1 MNYRDWLKDLG
12 YIVEARIMK
21 PGNVVGTTFYYKG
34 NSSFLNQMGFEM
46 GETFTIVDTE
56 NKVDKRMSDN
66 DEYVKTLQ
74 ASDGRKVTLSGG
86 LGSYSSHFNEL
97 KGDGLKPKGEDWEPL
112 IVVAYNNKFEGSE
125 WERAEKFWA
134 SYGDLAKKVANSF
147 KKIISD
153 NSLSQLGSSTA
164 SLSSDWRGKNKTPK
178 TDIIGNKSRISLKMA
193 GGSQY
198 MSAGVDET
206 ISTFN
211 ASIRLMGE
219 KVPKEI
225 VNFIDDLEKKMGKL
239 YYDGTVTDV
248 KNNLMKKDQDKLTVK
263 EKDIIKQ
270 YQQMELNHK
279 ELSNDLNKKIFNN
292 STFKTIFCFEAAT
305 GTSKFSDNKA
315 IANKLVEFDPSGK
328 ITKHLPMNTYGD
340 AKVIAEKT
348 RFYVAFKSSG
358 KNPYSSLRAE
368 NINASFQLPSFKQ
381 IVTEELTKSGL
392 KSLMLEGNEQLNEFK
407 MFSNLI
413 GRIKNVSGE
422 IKLKMKKVYDS
433 IMTRVKKVLNK
444 IKTLGSKMFDAI
456 CKFIGIQVQSVNVSG
471 GGDFPID
478 YLLSTRLEK

>member
-1 MNYRDWLKDLG
+1 VLK
-12 YIVEARIMK
+12 
-21 PGNVVGTTFYYKG
+21 
-34 NSSFLNQMGFEM
+34 SFG
-46 GETFTIVDTE
+46 
-56 NKVDKRMSDN
+56 
-66 DEYVKTLQ
+66 
-74 ASDGRKVTLSGG
+74 
-86 LGSYSSHFNEL
+86 
-97 KGDGLKPKGEDWEPL
+97 
-112 IVVAYNNKFEGSE
+112 
-125 WERAEKFWA
+125 A

-147 KKIISD
+147 KRIISD
-153 NSLSQLGSSTA
+153 NSLSQLGSSSA
-164 SLSSDWRGKNKTPK
+164 SLSSDWRGKNNTPK

-211 ASIRLMGE
+211 ASIRIMGE
-219 KVPKEI
+219 KAPKVI
-225 VNFIDDLEKKMGKL
+225 INFVDDLEKKMGTL
-239 YYDGTVTDV
+239 YYDGTITHI
-248 KNNLMKKDQDKLTVK
+248 KNNLMKKDQDKLTVD
-263 EKDIIKQ
+263 EKDIIEQ
-270 YQQMELNHK
+270 YKKMELNHK
-279 ELSNDLNKKIFNN
+279 ELTDTLNKKIFND

-305 GTSKFSDNKA
+305 GNTKFSDKKA

-358 KNPYSSLRAE
+358 KNPFSTLRVASS
-368 NINASFQLPSFKQ
+368 INASFKLPSFKQ

-422 IKLKMKKVYDS
+422 IKLKLKKVYDS

-478 YLLSTRLEK
+478 YLLSPRLEK

>member
-21 PGNVVGTTFYYKG
+21 PQNVVGTTFYYRG
-34 NSSFLNQMGFEM
+34 GMSFLDQMGFEM

-56 NKVDKRMSDN
+56 NKVDKRVSDD

-86 LGSYSSHFNEL
+86 LSSYQKYFNEL
-97 KGDGLKPKGEDWEPL
+97 KGSGMKPKGEDWESL
-112 IVVAYNNKFEGSE
+112 IVVAYNNQFEGSE

-134 SYGDLAKKVANSF
+134 SYGDLAKKVADSF
-147 KKIISD
+147 KRIISD
-153 NSLSQLGSSTA
+153 NELSQIGSKSV
-164 SLSSDWRGKNKTPK
+164 SLSSTWRGKNNTPK
-178 TDIIGNKSRISLKMA
+178 TDILGNKSRISLKMA

-219 KVPKEI
+219 NAPKEI
-225 VNFIDDLEKKMGKL
+225 INFVDDLENKMGKL
-239 YYDGTVTDV
+239 YYEGTVTDV

-279 ELSNDLNKKIFNN
+279 ELSNDLNEKIFND

-305 GTSKFSDNKA
+305 GTSKFSDKSA
-315 IANKLVEFDPSGK
+315 VANKLVEFDPSGK
-328 ITKHLPMNTYGD
+328 ITKHLSMNTYSD
-340 AKVIAEKT
+340 AKAIAEKT
-348 RFYVAFKSSG
+348 RFYVSFKSSG
-358 KNPYSSLRAE
+358 KNPYSALRTGTL
-368 NINASFQLPSFKQ
+368 NASFQLPSFKQ
-381 IVTEELTKSGL
+381 IVTEELNKSGL

-413 GRIKNVSGE
+413 GRIKKVSGE
-422 IKLKMKKVYDS
+422 VKLKMKKVYDS
-433 IMTRVKKVLNK
+433 IMLRVKKVLNK

-456 CKFIGIQVQSVNVSG
+456 CGFIGIQVQRVNASG

-478 YLLSTRLEK
+478 YLLGK